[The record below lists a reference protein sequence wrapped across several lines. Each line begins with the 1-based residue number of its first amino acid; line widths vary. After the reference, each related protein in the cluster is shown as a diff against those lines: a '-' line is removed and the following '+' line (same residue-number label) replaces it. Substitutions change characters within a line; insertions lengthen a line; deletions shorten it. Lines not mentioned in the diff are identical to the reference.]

1 VTSSVYRERPAGPES
16 GLACTWTQSPPPGAG
31 PYVQRVVPDGCMD
44 VIWPQRTGELLV
56 AGPDTAPHLARMVPG
71 EYVVAVRF
79 RPGTA
84 PPVLG
89 LPADAVRDVRVPLRL
104 LWGSAADALAETL
117 AAAADPETTLQQRVL
132 EYLRSAPP
140 PDPAVPAMIAAL
152 GASCSVRETAD
163 RLGLSERQLRR
174 RSLSACGYG
183 PKTLQRILRFQ
194 LALTLARRN
203 EPYAA
208 VAQLAGYSDQPHLA
222 HEVRELAG
230 VSLTE
235 LVDG

>member
-152 GASCSVRETAD
+152 GASCSVRETA
-163 RLGLSERQLRR
+163 
-174 RSLSACGYG
+174 CGYG